1 MIELG
6 AKYFY
11 LHHEIT
17 PPVLFFRKLPNQDDY
32 RRYCITD
39 RPHPDNDR
47 CFDRTRWGDPT
58 VTEWS
63 PSTGS
68 QETWQTSLPA
78 QCKFAMKNVMSCFHM
93 SMCCMNK
100 AFSS

>member
-1 MIELG
+1 MTIVAIASLTALTLTMIAASTLQG
-6 AKYFY
+6 G
-11 LHHEIT
+11 EI
-17 PPVLFFRKLPNQDDY
+17 
-32 RRYCITD
+32 
-39 RPHPDNDR
+39 
-47 CFDRTRWGDPT
+47 PT

-100 AFSS
+100 AFS